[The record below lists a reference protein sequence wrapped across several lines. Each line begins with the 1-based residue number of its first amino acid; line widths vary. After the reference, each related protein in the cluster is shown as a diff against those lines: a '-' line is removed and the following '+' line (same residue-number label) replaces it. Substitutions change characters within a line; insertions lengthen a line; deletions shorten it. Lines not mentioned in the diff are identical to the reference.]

1 MPCGEPSPCICLGC
15 LSIHFALAALL
26 KKQGHYVRA
35 YELATFVKHHPLTE
49 WWVHEDLRPLLA
61 ELEATLP
68 PEVAAAVEARAKKW
82 TLDDVVAEVLA
93 EE

>member
-1 MPCGEPSPCICLGC
+1 MYLPRLPLNT
-15 LSIHFALAALL
+15 LYALAALL

-82 TLDDVVAEVLA
+82 TLNDVVAEVLA